1 MTREELEK
9 CVNFIDDQRIVTL
22 LEEGKNVD
30 KATIS
35 AIIEKGRTCQG
46 LSIEEVAALLQF
58 EDAGLEKD
66 LFNCA
71 NHIKNTIYGDRIVMF
86 APLYISNYCV
96 NGCTYCGYKH
106 ENEMCRR
113 KLTDEEIAKEA
124 IQIEAMG
131 HKRIA
136 LEAGEDPVNCDLDYV
151 LHAMDVIYKTK
162 SEVSGSIRRINVNIA
177 ATTVEN
183 YKRLKAADIGTY
195 ILFQET
201 YHEETYK
208 QYHPK
213 GPKSNYL
220 YHLTAM
226 DRAMEGGIDDVGVG
240 ALFGLYDHKYEALG
254 LMMHKEHL
262 EEAFGVGPHTI
273 SVPRIK
279 KAKNVDVEGYPYAVT
294 DEEFMRLIAVIRLAV
309 PYTGIILSTREEAE
323 LRERAIHIGVSQLS
337 AGSKTDVG
345 GYTEEEHGMGN
356 QFELSDERPQH
367 EIITSLLEKG
377 FLPSYCTACYRAGRT
392 GDRFMQVA
400 KAGQIHNLCQPNAL
414 MTLKEYLEDYADA
427 DLKALGEKVIAEHI
441 EKIPSNKMKA
451 NTIDRLA
458 RIAAGER
465 DLFF

>member
-1 MTREELEK
+1 ME
-9 CVNFIDDQRIVTL
+9 NFINNDRIYQL
-22 LEEGKNVD
+22 LDEAQNVSTED
-30 KATIS
+30 IKK
-35 AIIEKGRTCQG
+35 IIEKAKTCVG
-46 LSIEEVAALLQF
+46 LSLEEVAALLQF
-58 EDAGLEKD
+58 EDDNLLEEMYA
-66 LFNCA
+66 CA

-86 APLYISNYCV
+86 APLYVSNYCV

-106 ENEMCRR
+106 SNKIPRR
-113 KLTDEEIAKEA
+113 RLTDAELAKEA
-124 IQIEAMG
+124 LQIEAMG

-136 LEAGEDPVNCDLDYV
+136 LEAGEDPVNCDIDYV

-162 SEVSGSIRRINVNIA
+162 SENNGAIRRINVNVA

-201 YHEETYK
+201 YHQETYK
-208 QYHPK
+208 QYHPN

-226 DRAMEGGIDDVGVG
+226 DRAMEGDIDDVGVG
-240 ALFGLYDHKYEALG
+240 ALFGLYDYKYEVLG

-262 EEAFGVGPHTI
+262 EEKFGVGPHTI

-279 KAKNVDVEGYPYAVT
+279 KAKNVAVSEYPHAVDD
-294 DEEFMRLIAVIRLAV
+294 DEFKRLVAVIRLAV
-309 PYTGIILSTREEAE
+309 PYTGIILSTREEAAF
-323 LRERAIHIGVSQLS
+323 REEVIDIGVSQIS

-345 GYTEEEHGMGN
+345 GYTDEEKMAS

-367 EIITSLLEKG
+367 EVIEALLKKG
-377 FLPSYCTACYRAGRT
+377 RLPSYCTACYRAGRT

-400 KAGQIHNLCQPNAL
+400 KSGQIHNLCQPNAL
-414 MTLKEYLEDYADA
+414 LTLKEYLEDYADA
-427 DLKALGEKVIAEHI
+427 DLKALGEKAILENI
-441 EKIPSNKMKA
+441 DKIPNPKMKD
-451 NTIDRLA
+451 NTIDRLK
-458 RIAAGER
+458 RIENGER